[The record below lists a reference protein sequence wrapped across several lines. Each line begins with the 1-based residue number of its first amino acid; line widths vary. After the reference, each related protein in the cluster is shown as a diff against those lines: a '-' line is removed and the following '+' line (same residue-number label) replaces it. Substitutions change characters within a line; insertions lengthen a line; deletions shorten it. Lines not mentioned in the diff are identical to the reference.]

1 MRITSEADYALRIV
15 YELVK
20 ANAKTDAKTISERA
34 NVPVRFTLKI
44 LRKLVLGGV
53 VSSYKGVNGG
63 YMLNCLPSEVTL
75 LNIIEIIDGP
85 IVISK
90 CLESEY
96 CCTSVGELK
105 RSCVFHL
112 IFDKINQMLADK
124 FRSITLEMIADDTKS
139 IDEILK
145 LI

>member
-15 YELVK
+15 YEL
-20 ANAKTDAKTISERA
+20 ARAGEKTDAKTVSERA

-63 YMLNCLPSEVTL
+63 YMLNASPKEITL
-75 LNIIEIIDGP
+75 LSIIELIDGP
-85 IVISK
+85 LVISK
-90 CLESEY
+90 CLDSEY
-96 CCTSVGELK
+96 CCTSVGEMK

-112 IFDKINQMLADK
+112 IFDQINRRLSDK
-124 FRSITLEMIADDTKS
+124 FRAVTLDMITDEQKS
-139 IDEILK
+139 IDDILA